1 MKNIKK
7 LLIVVMLVLTLFSAV
22 GVNNVYADGQDIKN
36 DVCGFVPDEIT
47 GLVATIVTI
56 IKIGVPIILII
67 LGMIDMG
74 KAVASQKEDEIKNGQ
89 KKLLSRCVAAGITFF
104 VVAIV
109 QLLVNI
115 VTKSNGDSELWNC
128 IARFVGASD
137 NNTVLDNQATGEGKG
152 A

>member
-1 MKNIKK
+1 MKNVKK

-22 GVNNVYADGQDIKN
+22 GVNNVYADGQDISGN
-36 DVCGFVPDEIT
+36 ICTLVPDEIT
-47 GLVATIVTI
+47 NLVATIVTI

-104 VVAIV
+104 VIAIV

-115 VTKSNGDSELWNC
+115 VTQNSGSQLWNC
-128 IARFVGASD
+128 IAKFVGASND
-137 NNTVLDNQATGEGKG
+137 TTVLDKQGAGETQGG
-152 A
+152 